1 MLNNDER
8 TSYYYLI
15 MLLKKNRVI
24 TSLFNDYGNVVLKN
38 KRRGS
43 MSFTERA
50 VALIKQIPSGK
61 VMTYGQIA
69 GLAGSP
75 RGARQVVRVLHSM
88 SKKHNLPWHRV
99 INSKGEIGFKDEEM
113 YVVQKLSLEAEGIL
127 VSSDGKLD
135 LKVYLYEPDE
145 HKSQNR
151 LRQNETNSI

>member
-15 MLLKKNRVI
+15 MLVKKNRVI

-135 LKVYLYEPDE
+135 LKVYLYEPDVY
-145 HKSQNR
+145 K
-151 LRQNETNSI
+151 

>member
-15 MLLKKNRVI
+15 MLLEKNRVI

-135 LKVYLYEPDE
+135 LKVHLYEPDVY
-145 HKSQNR
+145 K
-151 LRQNETNSI
+151 

>member
-24 TSLFNDYGNVVLKN
+24 TSMFNDYGNVVLKN

-135 LKVYLYEPDE
+135 LKVYLYEPE
-145 HKSQNR
+145 VYK
-151 LRQNETNSI
+151 

>member
-24 TSLFNDYGNVVLKN
+24 TSMFNDYGNVVLKN

-50 VALIKQIPSGK
+50 VALIKEIPSGK

-113 YVVQKLSLEAEGIL
+113 YVVQKLSLEAEGII

-135 LKVYLYEPDE
+135 LKVYLYEPDVY
-145 HKSQNR
+145 K
-151 LRQNETNSI
+151 